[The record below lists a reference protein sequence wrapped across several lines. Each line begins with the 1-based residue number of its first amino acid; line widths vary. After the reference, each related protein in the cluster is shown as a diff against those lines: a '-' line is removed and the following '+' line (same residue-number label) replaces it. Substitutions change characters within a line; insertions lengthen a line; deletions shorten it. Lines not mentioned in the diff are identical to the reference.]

1 MPGMSQQS
9 ETQGS
14 ISVLGLISPAVVLCI
29 WETAGALGWVNTI
42 LLPRPSQI
50 VQSLFELVADGAVV
64 SPLIHTVVLFL
75 VGYCL
80 ASIIGI
86 ALGVAM
92 AMSQVLY
99 GLFEPLVEI
108 VRPIP
113 KSALVPVLFLFLG
126 IGKATMVV
134 IVVLAAV
141 FPILI
146 STFQGVRGLDPVLLE
161 TARTFQVSR
170 WRTIFSIVL
179 PASLPMILA
188 GMRVALGLGLVLVIL
203 AEMLAGEDGIGFRVL
218 DLQRAFQIREMFAW
232 IFVLVVLGGG
242 LMLLF
247 DKIER
252 RLVPWRGKT

>member
-1 MPGMSQQS
+1 MSRRS
-9 ETQGS
+9 ETLS
-14 ISVLGLISPAVVLCI
+14 ISLWGLLSPALVLCL
-29 WETAGALGWVNTI
+29 WETAGALGWVNPI

-50 VQSLFELVADGAVV
+50 VQSLFGLVIDGELIL
-64 SPLIHTVVLFL
+64 PLVHTVALFFI
-75 VGYCL
+75 GYVL
-80 ASIIGI
+80 ASVIGV

-92 AMSQVLY
+92 AVSNTLY

-108 VRPIP
+108 IRPVP

-126 IGKATMVV
+126 IGKATMIT

-170 WRTIFSIVL
+170 SRTIFAIIL

-203 AEMLAGEDGIGFRVL
+203 AEMLAGENGIGFRVL
-218 DLQRAFQIREMFAW
+218 DLQRAFQIKDMFAW
-232 IFVLVVLGGG
+232 IFVLVALGGG
-242 LMLLF
+242 LMMLF
-247 DKIER
+247 DVIER